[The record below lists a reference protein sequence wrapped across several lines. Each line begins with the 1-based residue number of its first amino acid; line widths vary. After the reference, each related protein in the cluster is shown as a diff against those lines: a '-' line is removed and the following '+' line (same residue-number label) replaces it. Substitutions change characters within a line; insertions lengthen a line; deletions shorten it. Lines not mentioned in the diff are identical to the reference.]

1 MSRSTSTSPD
11 QPATGQ
17 GQGQRQK
24 STSTSASASASAINN
39 KNNEEWWLPSFPR
52 WTWTDAFTSGPRNDL
67 IGILADKAVN
77 AIHENLDPEGPI
89 IQQLLD
95 ETLPSDPVS
104 VRTQLPF
111 YDSAVDA
118 LKYQRDN
125 YLLGTK
131 YANKKQLQRE
141 RQQLFPPALR
151 FSVGSPR
158 MPHDATALGLGLA
171 YAQIVNLGTWF
182 VPSETINSALLP
194 IVLSLPSGALNDTIT
209 STVSN
214 AIPLAQPPLDVAMKD
229 AVMGVINDPQI
240 RQMIK
245 SRTQKILRVDED
257 EDDNNS
263 VDGKNDSSSSR

>member
-1 MSRSTSTSPD
+1 MSRPPPPPPPPPIE
-11 QPATGQ
+11 QPPT
-17 GQGQRQK
+17 
-24 STSTSASASASAINN
+24 TTNTINN
-39 KNNEEWWLPSFPR
+39 NKKNEEWWLPSFSR
-52 WTWTDAFTSGPRNDL
+52 WTWTELFTSGPRNDL
-67 IGILADKAVN
+67 IVILADKAVK
-77 AIHENLDPEGPI
+77 AIHKNLDHEGPI

-95 ETLPSDPVS
+95 EKLPSDKES

-111 YDSAVDA
+111 FDSTVEA

-125 YLLGTK
+125 YLLGAR
-131 YANKKQLQRE
+131 YAERKQLQRE
-141 RQQLFPPALR
+141 RQKSLFPPAALR

-158 MPHDATALGLGLA
+158 MPHDATALG
-171 YAQIVNLGTWF
+171 YAQIVKLGTWF

-214 AIPLAQPPLDVAMKD
+214 AIPLAQPSLDDAMKH

-245 SRTQKILRVDED
+245 NRTQKILRVDD
-257 EDDNNS
+257 EAEN
-263 VDGKNDSSSSR
+263 